1 MWQLDAAG
9 DVSDYSTEVIA
20 VLAAL
25 LADFLGI
32 DLSALVLTVVPASVQ
47 LRATI
52 TTTSDASVL
61 LATKIDSVTAEQAT
75 EVFSDVS
82 VGGVPLTVTEVSK
95 ASVTTLDGGLSG
107 GAVAGRLSAG
117 AVAGIATGGL
127 AVGVALVSAVALVVC
142 RRRLASENLPPP
154 PQYTP
159 SGTDMMA
166 MTSTTASGPA
176 SSSEIQV
183 TIKKEGNG
191 SPS

>member
-1 MWQLDAAG
+1 MWQLYAAG

-20 VLAAL
+20 VLAAS

-47 LRATI
+47 LHAII

-61 LATKIDSVTAEQAT
+61 LATKIDGVTAEQAT

-107 GAVAGRLSAG
+107 GASGLSGG

-127 AVGVALVSAVALVVC
+127 AVGVALISAVALVVC
-142 RRRLASENLPPP
+142 RRRLASENPPPP

-159 SGTDMMA
+159 SGTDVMA
-166 MTSTTASGPA
+166 MTSTASGPA

-183 TIKKEGNG
+183 TIKKEGSG
-191 SPS
+191 SAS